1 MVEREVWV
9 WLIFL
14 LFSVIWMISGCN
26 EKVNNI
32 ETVNVGQNSEHITF
46 HYNSRSIESQK
57 AVLWG
62 EGDGEGEGERVTAG
76 AVVGHKF
83 INLQHWSVWGGW
95 WWGGGGR
102 LLGAGLL
109 QDIHTQTTSTNFVLH
124 L

>member
-1 MVEREVWV
+1 MMMVEREAWV

-14 LFSVIWMISGCN
+14 LFCVIWMISGCY

-83 INLQHWSVWGGW
+83 INLQHWSVL
-95 WWGGGGR
+95 GGGR